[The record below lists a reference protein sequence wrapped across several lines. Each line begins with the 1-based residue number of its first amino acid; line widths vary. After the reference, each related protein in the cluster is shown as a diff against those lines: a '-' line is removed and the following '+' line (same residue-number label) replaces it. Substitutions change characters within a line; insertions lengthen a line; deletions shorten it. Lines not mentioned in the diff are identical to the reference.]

1 MTDPVWQTAELEQLL
16 ARALSS
22 ADQPR
27 SPRAVADALSRADG
41 DPVVA
46 FEALRVPVDVFE
58 RAPASL
64 ERRIGPGSPVLVE
77 TDAGWFV
84 LIESRGGQALL
95 VGPDGSDGDWI
106 RWSDL
111 HEHGRRWLLLSPAPL
126 LSPSK
131 ESVPPLRRL
140 RRFVN
145 LEGQDLVTVLLYA
158 CGIGLL
164 SLATPVAVQALVN
177 TVSFGTALQP
187 LVVLSLLL
195 AAGLTFSAGLQ
206 LLQTWVVEMLR
217 RRTFV
222 RLVSHVADR
231 LPRVYVPALHGGR
244 GPEMVNRYFDIFTFE
259 KALSTLLGEGVG
271 VVVSAFVGLAILAV
285 YHPYLLVFDMFIGAA
300 VVGIVLL
307 LGRTGPK
314 TAIKESKA
322 KFALAAWLQEVARHP
337 IAFKAAGAGDLA
349 RSRADVLA
357 RDFLAARAS
366 HFKVVFRQ
374 IAGALTLQVVATAG
388 LLGIGGWLVI
398 ARQLT
403 LGQLVAAELIVA
415 GTVASLA
422 KSGKLLEAWYDAL
435 AAIDK
440 LGTLV
445 DLPVEEA
452 EGEPLPLPEG
462 PLAAQIHHADRSLD
476 LAPGER
482 VGITGP
488 AGVDLTSYLGVLY
501 GSGQHP
507 GSIGGVRLD
516 DLDRRTLRSRVE
528 LVREAEIV
536 EGTVLD
542 NLRFGRR
549 GPNRAEAWTLL
560 AQVGLAD
567 AIGNLPGGLD
577 ARLTPEGWPLDS
589 TGVRRL
595 ALARALAAEPGLL
608 LIDRALDALSSDGC
622 PALEAVFGD
631 ERTHTALVVSS
642 DPRVLARCDRVVE
655 LPARAGEAA

>member
-16 ARALSS
+16 GRALTS

-27 SPRAVADALSRADG
+27 SPRAVADALQRAGG
-41 DPVVA
+41 DPIGA
-46 FEALRVPVDVFE
+46 LETLRVPVDVFE
-58 RAPASL
+58 QAPVSL
-64 ERRIGPGSPVLVE
+64 ERRIGPGLPVLVE

-84 LIESRGGQALL
+84 LNESRGGQARSA
-95 VGPDGSDGDWI
+95 VDDATTEWI
-106 RWSDL
+106 PWTDL
-111 HEHGRRWLLLSPAPL
+111 HARGRRWVLLTPAPL
-126 LSPSK
+126 LAPRK
-131 ESVPPLRRL
+131 DPVPPLRRL
-140 RRFVN
+140 RRFVS
-145 LEGQDLVTVLLYA
+145 LEADDLVTILLYA

-195 AAGLTFSAGLQ
+195 AAGLTFAAGLQ
-206 LLQTWVVEMLR
+206 LLQAWVVEMLR

-259 KALSTLLGEGVG
+259 KAMVTLLGEGVG
-271 VVVSAFVGLAILAV
+271 VVVSAFVGLAILAI
-285 YHPYLLVFDMFIGAA
+285 YHPYLLVFDLFIGVA
-300 VVGIVLL
+300 VVAIVLL
-307 LGRTGPK
+307 LGRGGPK
-314 TAIKESKA
+314 TAIRESKA

-337 IAFKAAGAGDLA
+337 IAFKASGAGDLA

-357 RDFLAARAS
+357 REFLSARAA
-366 HFKVVFRQ
+366 HFRVVFRQ
-374 IAGALTLQVVATAG
+374 IAGALTLQVTATAG

-398 ARQLT
+398 GRQLT

-415 GTVASLA
+415 GTVAALA

-445 DLPVEEA
+445 DLPVEEP

-462 PLAAQIHHADRSLD
+462 PLGAQIQHADRAID

-482 VGITGP
+482 VGLTGP
-488 AGVDLTSYLGVLY
+488 VGADLTTYLGVLY

-507 GSIGGVRLD
+507 GTVAGVRLD
-516 DLDRRTLRSRVE
+516 DLDRLTLRSRVE
-528 LVREAEIV
+528 LVREAEVV
-536 EGTVLD
+536 EGTILE

-549 GPNRAEAWTLL
+549 GPDRAEAWSLL
-560 AQVGLAD
+560 ARVGLAD
-567 AIGNLPGGLD
+567 AVGSLPGGLD

-595 ALARALAAEPGLL
+595 ALARSLAAAPGLL

-622 PALEAVFGD
+622 PALDAVFD
-631 ERTHTALVVSS
+631 EARNHTALIVSS
-642 DPRVLARCDRVVE
+642 DPRVLARCDRVIHV
-655 LPARAGEAA
+655 PARAGEAA